1 MNRAWTWLIV
11 TALGSATGIYVGL
24 MISNSAL

>member
-11 TALGSATGIYVGL
+11 TALGSCVGIYAGII
-24 MISNSAL
+24 ISNSAL